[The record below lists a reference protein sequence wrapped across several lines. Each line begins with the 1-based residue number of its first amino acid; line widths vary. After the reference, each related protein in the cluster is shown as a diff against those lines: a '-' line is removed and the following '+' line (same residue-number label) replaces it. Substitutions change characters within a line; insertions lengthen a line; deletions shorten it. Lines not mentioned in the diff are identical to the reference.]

1 MGTGAG
7 GVTYWVPRAVHGGA
21 CTAACLGWVLRVP
34 EFLSPELGKKKKPL
48 EILKK
53 WEKGILFKHF
63 NMILILVSSTKVGM
77 NIKRL

>member
-34 EFLSPELGKKKKPL
+34 EFLSPELGKKKNLWK
-48 EILKK
+48 
-53 WEKGILFKHF
+53 F
-63 NMILILVSSTKVGM
+63 
-77 NIKRL
+77 